1 MANVAKQR
9 QSVDEFLAQ
18 AAQHLLPDGSGTNI
32 DVRTKGIGGDT
43 ALHLAALRGD
53 VRGVELLLDA
63 GAFID
68 EQNELGRSPLY
79 YAILEGHDSVAEYLL
94 KKGAD
99 PDQSTELGFTPR
111 SIAQR
116 SQDPVLSG
124 MMERHARG
132 GAAKIQGSDH

>member
-9 QSVDEFLAQ
+9 QSVDEFLARV
-18 AAQHLLPDGSGTNI
+18 ASHLLPGESGPTI
-32 DVRTKGIGGDT
+32 DVRTKGVGGDT
-43 ALHLAALRGD
+43 ALHLAALWGD
-53 VRGVELLLDA
+53 VRGVQLLLDA

-94 KKGAD
+94 ESGAD

-111 SIAQR
+111 LIAQR
-116 SQDPVLSG
+116 SRNPVLSG
-124 MMERHARG
+124 MLERHARG
-132 GAAKIQGSDH
+132 QSGKTQGPDH